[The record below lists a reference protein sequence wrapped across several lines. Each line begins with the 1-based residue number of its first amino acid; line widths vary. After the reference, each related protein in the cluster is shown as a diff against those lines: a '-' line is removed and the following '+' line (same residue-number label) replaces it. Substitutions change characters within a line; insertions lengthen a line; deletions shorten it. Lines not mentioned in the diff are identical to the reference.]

1 MKAFF
6 LSRLLREKLLLL
18 GLIVVALLIWLS
30 SFSRRAG
37 KWQTDFSATSNV
49 LKIQDQ
55 WLKEQAAI
63 EARAATSV
71 GLLDAS
77 RTLNA
82 NKLQAE
88 LEQIARTA
96 GLPQPSTDEAK
107 TSRSSQFAE
116 HSLKLEI
123 RNADYASLVTFYKAI
138 VARSPYIGI
147 KSFQLSANRANA
159 NQLNISMNISSVE
172 ISR

>member
-18 GLIVVALLIWLS
+18 GLIVVALLIW
-30 SFSRRAG
+30 FSNYSKRAG
-37 KWQTDFSATSNV
+37 VLKKTYSASSAV

-55 WLKEQAAI
+55 WLQEKAAI
-63 EARAATSV
+63 EARAASSV
-71 GLLDAS
+71 GQLDAS

-82 NKLQAE
+82 LKLQAE
-88 LEQIARTA
+88 LEQLARAA
-96 GLPQPSTDEAK
+96 GLPQPTTDETK
-107 TSRSSQFAE
+107 TDRSSQFAE

-123 RNADYASLVTFYKAI
+123 RNADYPSLVNFYKAI

-147 KSFQLSANRANA
+147 KSFQLAARANP
-159 NQLNISMNISSVE
+159 NQLNVSMNITSVE
-172 ISR
+172 ITVR